1 VVAFALRRLLWS
13 VPVLLVASIVVFI
26 AVRATTDPGNIRAPG
41 IRAEDVQRFREQLGL
56 DKGPVQQYLT
66 WLGDFVRGD
75 LGTSLKT
82 RQPVWPELRTAIG
95 NTLQLGLVAFVL
107 YAALGIAIGTL
118 AALRHN
124 TWFDSA
130 ATGGAFLGLSI
141 PPYFFGLLLQIVL
154 VLQLKEWF
162 GATPFFTS
170 RMNSPGQDG
179 FGWDRLAHLALPAL
193 TLAVQ
198 QVAIYSRYM
207 RSAMLEVLGEDYLRT
222 ARSKGLTGRAVIM
235 RHALRN
241 ALIPVTTF
249 AAIDVGSI
257 VGGLVITEQI
267 FEWPGMGL
275 YFLEAMGDGD
285 YVRILPW
292 MMVVV
297 LSVVVMNLVADL
309 SYGVLDPRI
318 RG

>member
-1 VVAFALRRLLWS
+1 
-13 VPVLLVASIVVFI
+13 
-26 AVRATTDPGNIRAPG
+26 
-41 IRAEDVQRFREQLGL
+41 
-56 DKGPVQQYLT
+56 
-66 WLGDFVRGD
+66 
-75 LGTSLKT
+75 
-82 RQPVWPELRTAIG
+82 
-95 NTLQLGLVAFVL
+95 
-107 YAALGIAIGTL
+107 
-118 AALRHN
+118 
-124 TWFDSA
+124 
-130 ATGGAFLGLSI
+130 
-141 PPYFFGLLLQIVL
+141 
-154 VLQLKEWF
+154 
-162 GATPFFTS
+162 
-170 RMNSPGQDG
+170 
-179 FGWDRLAHLALPAL
+179 
-193 TLAVQ
+193 VQ

-222 ARSKGLTGRAVIM
+222 ARAKGLRPRAVIV

-249 AAIDVGSI
+249 AAIDIGSI

-309 SYGVLDPRI
+309 AYGVLDPRI

>member
-1 VVAFALRRLLWS
+1 VVALAVRRLLWS
-13 VPVLLVASIVVFI
+13 VPVLLIASVLVFV

-41 IRAEDVQRFREQLGL
+41 IRAEDVARFREQLGL
-56 DKGPVQQYLT
+56 DRSPVDQYRS

-82 RQPVWPELRTAIG
+82 RQPVWPELRDAMA
-95 NTLQLGLVAFVL
+95 NTLQLGLVAFAFYVV
-107 YAALGIAIGTL
+107 IGVGVGMT

-124 TWFDSA
+124 TWFDSF
-130 ATGGAFLGLSI
+130 ATGGAFLGLSV
-141 PPYFFGLLLQIVL
+141 PPYFFGLVLQIVL

-162 GATPFFTS
+162 GSTPFFTS
-170 RMNSPGQDG
+170 RMNSPGEDG
-179 FGWDRLAHLALPAL
+179 FGWDRVMHLVLPAL
-193 TLAVQ
+193 TIAVQ

-207 RSAMLEVLGEDYLRT
+207 RASMLEVLGEDYLRT
-222 ARSKGLTGRAVIM
+222 ARAKGLTERGITL

-257 VGGLVITEQI
+257 IGGLVITEQI

-297 LSVVVMNLVADL
+297 ISVIAFNLVADL
-309 SYGVLDPRI
+309 AYGVLDPRT